1 MRTKY
6 KTTLTKK
13 VMMMDWHP
21 KNSKELSPPQ
31 EHVLASMQQPKLQ
44 KQVFR
49 EFLLISHNHQKQAN
63 GIIIQALFPKR
74 KSHNKIH
81 TYIHTYKKGPY
92 PELVLYSTYNPLSY
106 YNIL

>member
-49 EFLLISHNHQKQAN
+49 EFLLISHNHQKKAN
-63 GIIIQALFPKR
+63 WYHYSSPIPQ
-74 KSHNKIH
+74 
-81 TYIHTYKKGPY
+81 KKKP
-92 PELVLYSTYNPLSY
+92 
-106 YNIL
+106 